1 MRKLSLRWRI
11 TLSMGA
17 LVLLV
22 SLLLTGLSIWNVSRQ
37 FVMPLSE
44 ITVPQVDMTS
54 SADLQDLELL
64 PKDGKMPDGVI
75 YQEKVSLDPY
85 KAQMQFSLSSLFC
98 VAAMTLASMGIAYS
112 LSGKA
117 LRPLSELSRE
127 MDAIDSRDLSRRVSV
142 PETED
147 EIAHVSSA
155 FNHLLE
161 RLELEMEREKRF
173 SSDAAHELKTPLA
186 TIITNAQV
194 LKMDDEPS
202 IEDYA
207 HNLEITLESAKR
219 LSEVVNALL
228 ALHRHETNLTV
239 ETIDLADLFGQI
251 RSELE
256 PVYGSKKQTIR
267 MDLHQAKLK
276 GDRLL
281 LYRAFFNLVENACKY
296 TPDNGEIV
304 IASHAQNDSTIVSIT
319 DNGIGMD
326 DEAIAHV
333 FEPFYRADASRSR
346 SAGGAGLGMA
356 IAKESFDLH
365 HAATTVISFPG
376 AGTSVR
382 VSFTDSS
389 EKKSSAGRHAC
400 ERGAG

>member
-17 LVLLV
+17 LVFLV

-44 ITVPQVDMTS
+44 IAAPHVDMHNSTDQD
-54 SADLQDLELL
+54 DLVLL
-64 PKDGKMPDGVI
+64 PEEGEMPDGVI
-75 YQEKVSLDPY
+75 YQEQVSLDPY
-85 KAQMQFSLSSLFC
+85 KAQMQFSLTSLLC
-98 VAAMTLASMGIAYS
+98 VAAVTLASMGIAYA
-112 LSGKA
+112 LSGRA
-117 LRPLSELSRE
+117 LLPLSELSGE

-142 PETED
+142 PETDD

-155 FNHLLE
+155 FNRLLE

-186 TIITNAQV
+186 TIITSAQV
-194 LKMDDEPS
+194 LKMDDEAS
-202 IEDYA
+202 VEDYA
-207 HNLEITLESAKR
+207 QNLEITLESAKR
-219 LSEVVNALL
+219 LSDVVNELL
-228 ALHRHETNLTV
+228 ALHRREASLQM
-239 ETIDLADLFGQI
+239 ESIDLEELFRQI
-251 RSELE
+251 VTELE
-256 PVYGSKKQTIR
+256 PVYGSKKQNVR
-267 MDLHQAKLK
+267 MDLHQMKLK

-296 TPDNGEIV
+296 TPENGEIE
-304 IASHAQNDSTIVSIT
+304 IASHTENSSTIVCIT

-365 HAATTVISFPG
+365 HASTTVISLPG

-382 VSFTDSS
+382 VSFADSP
-389 EKKSSAGRHAC
+389 EKNSSADGMA
-400 ERGAG
+400 